1 MWVFNDAETQISREG
16 KRYKIPSDIAT
27 LSCFVN
33 QCLDTEDS
41 TDGSDTDRNNGKGGE
56 VVHEIPLYA
65 INSFVLAEI
74 VKYMECYK
82 RDPMR
87 EIVTPFTSTR
97 IRDFVQEEYAVMVD
111 VDQNA
116 LFELHAA
123 ADYLGIQPLLKL
135 TSLAILLRYMWV
147 GVYISNFGRN
157 CDKLRLNSSFI
168 T

>member
-1 MWVFNDAETQISREG
+1 M
-16 KRYKIPSDIAT
+16 KIESITYELMT
-27 LSCFVN
+27 LLSSKV
-33 QCLDTEDS
+33 
-41 TDGSDTDRNNGKGGE
+41 
-56 VVHEIPLYA
+56 
-65 INSFVLAEI
+65 
-74 VKYMECYK
+74 
-82 RDPMR
+82 R

-147 GVYISNFGRN
+147 GVYISNFGWN
-157 CDKLRLNSSFI
+157 CDNLRLNSSFI

>member
-1 MWVFNDAETQISREG
+1 M
-16 KRYKIPSDIAT
+16 T
-27 LSCFVN
+27 LLSSKV
-33 QCLDTEDS
+33 
-41 TDGSDTDRNNGKGGE
+41 
-56 VVHEIPLYA
+56 
-65 INSFVLAEI
+65 
-74 VKYMECYK
+74 
-82 RDPMR
+82 R
-87 EIVTPFTSTR
+87 EIVTSFTSMR

-123 ADYLGIQPLLKL
+123 ADYLGI
-135 TSLAILLRYMWV
+135 LRYMWV